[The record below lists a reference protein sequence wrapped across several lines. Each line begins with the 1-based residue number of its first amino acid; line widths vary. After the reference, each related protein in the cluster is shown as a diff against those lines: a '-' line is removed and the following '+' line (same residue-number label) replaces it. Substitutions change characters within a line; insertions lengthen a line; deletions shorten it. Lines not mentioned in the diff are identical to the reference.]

1 MRKTQYSDKPQGPE
15 LANKIQGVLQ
25 GTSSVPELESC
36 IGDGKSNTP
45 AHSTPD
51 YGPQF
56 IQ

>member
-1 MRKTQYSDKPQGPE
+1 M
-15 LANKIQGVLQ
+15 Q
-25 GTSSVPELESC
+25 GTSSVPELESV

-56 IQ
+56 IQQK